1 MLDPVLINILVD
13 NRRTSIKLEQPMWDA
28 IDEICRI
35 ERMTR
40 NDLFTTVWRT
50 HPDNLT
56 SAMRV
61 LVMNYFRVAATE
73 TGHATAGHG
82 NGGALSIESLKESD
96 SICVL

>member
-40 NDLFTTVWRT
+40 K
-50 HPDNLT
+50 NLAF
-56 SAMRV
+56 SGRV
-61 LVMNYFRVAATE
+61 KLAGREAAL
-73 TGHATAGHG
+73 AP
-82 NGGALSIESLKESD
+82 LQRSL
-96 SICVL
+96 